1 VAKVSEGGPNACDL
15 ILAGEVDLV
24 INTPFGRGPRTDGYF
39 IRTATAR
46 TGVPC
51 ITTLPGA
58 VAAIQGI
65 EALILGGSG
74 SEPHSLQEYHAGVV
88 RAGEGARESVGATRA

>member
-1 VAKVSEGGPNACDL
+1 MA
-15 ILAGEVDLV
+15 
-24 INTPFGRGPRTDGYF
+24 
-39 IRTATAR
+39 AR

-58 VAAIQGI
+58 LAAIQGI
-65 EALILGGSG
+65 EALIRERGSG
-74 SEPHSLQEYHAGVV
+74 REPHSLQEYHAGVV